1 MGKGFSKGL
10 KFTKQQNPVV
20 PFRWLTHDRW
30 IAGICPSRIIFTT
43 RKIHKNLKVFLGWYF
58 HVPGNLLNRFQSQQK
73 GQVFNLLILWASGG
87 QKHPPPPFSCLNCSR
102 WQTVSR
108 RISQRY
114 HKKTQYNRR
123 KTVALLSIFLIKK
136 LLLLLFSLHKEFIK
150 KYL

>member
-87 QKHPPPPFSCLNCSR
+87 QKHPRPQFSCLNCSR

-114 HKKTQYNRR
+114 HKRTQYNRC
-123 KTVALLSIFLIKK
+123 KTVAPLSIFLIKK